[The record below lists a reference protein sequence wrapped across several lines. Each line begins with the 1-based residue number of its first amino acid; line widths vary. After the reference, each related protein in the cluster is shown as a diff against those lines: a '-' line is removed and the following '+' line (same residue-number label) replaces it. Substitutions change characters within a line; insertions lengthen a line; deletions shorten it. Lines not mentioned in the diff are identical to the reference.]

1 MKYRYH
7 TGRALRIKSQPFGQ
21 FDGIE
26 LKSEDFDSFEEFLA
40 TAVELEIELITDLE
54 ELEGDDDDEA
64 DVTD

>member
-26 LKSEDFDSFEEFLA
+26 LKSEDFDSIEEFLA

>member
-26 LKSEDFDSFEEFLA
+26 LKSEDFDSIEEFLA
-40 TAVELEIELITDLE
+40 TAVECEIELITDLE

-64 DVTD
+64 NEPD